1 MTGVTLGE
9 RVKARRVELGLAQG
23 ALPGLDHSTLSRIES
38 GKMVDPGLEV
48 TRKLAAGLGLS
59 LEELVTG
66 TPAAVR
72 MIPLCQIEAD
82 PENPRTVDVGL
93 STVDADFVTSVRTHG
108 LLQAVTVRRRP
119 ADAKTDSLAA
129 WRIAFGGRRYAA
141 LVLIHGPESQVLV
154 PAKIT
159 EVEGDDLLLQQ
170 LVENVQRAD
179 MNPAD
184 LAEAITRLVA
194 AGQNTDVL
202 ASALRKGRRWVQ
214 EQASVGKYLT
224 PDGMARLRGDQ
235 LSISQAVA
243 LASEHDAAKQD
254 ALMSRAWLQNLNEDE
269 IRAIIADDR
278 AKEAAA
284 KAAAEV
290 EEQPALLPDTAG
302 AKTYPVA
309 NEDGTF
315 RSPPPDH
322 RRRWTGKRG
331 FFQIS
336 LIQFGDHKWTAGYRT
351 EWRPTT
357 SRSDEGKSERP
368 PSRTEYVQQ
377 TAALALLD
385 CARAVY
391 PVMVDRAKNH
401 PEDIPAMRD
410 LHGWVESQIHQLGGT
425 MRVTIDWRN
434 NNPPPALP
442 KVAKPAP
449 VPKAAAKKVEKPL
462 TAADVQKLPAWGKP
476 LKLAYF
482 VVLESGKATLV
493 KGWKNMAAQLWKQ
506 LDGEANRDSIL
517 RPLGNRR
524 IWNDDN
530 AGRPFDYGGIV
541 YRITDL
547 KARP

>member
-82 PENPRTVDVGL
+82 PDNPRTVDVGL

-119 ADAKTDSLAA
+119 PDAKTDSLAA

-224 PDGMARLRGDQ
+224 PATKHGLRHGV

-243 LASEHDAAKQD
+243 LASEHDAEKQNTL
-254 ALMSRAWLQNLNEDE
+254 AARAGLQNLNEDE

-278 AKEAAA
+278 AKEAIAI
-284 KAAAEV
+284 AAAEAAA
-290 EEQPALLPDTAG
+290 QPSLIDG
-302 AKTYPVA
+302 AAPMPAYPVA
-309 NEDGTF
+309 NEHGVFEGKPDYSF
-315 RSPPPDH
+315 RWLHS
-322 RRRWTGKRG
+322 RG
-331 FFQIS
+331 ELAIQ
-336 LIQFGDHKWTAGYRT
+336 LVQFGDHKWCAGAQVS
-351 EWRPTT
+351 WRV
-357 SRSDEGKSERP
+357 SSVGGGGSSSA
-368 PSRTEYVQQ
+368 PSRKSHAQQ
-377 TAALALLD
+377 TAALAFLD
-385 CARAVY
+385 CARDSYKSLLRWSA
-391 PVMVDRAKNH
+391 DR
-401 PEDIPAMRD
+401 PEDIPPMRA
-410 LHGWVESQIHQLGGT
+410 LHEWVYDRLVQLGATG
-425 MRVTIDWRN
+425 RVLLDWRN
-434 NNPPPALP
+434 NNPAPTPP
-442 KVAKPAP
+442 KVKAATSVT
-449 VPKAAAKKVEKPL
+449 VPKPQRKKVEKPL

-482 VVLESGKATLV
+482 VVLEDGKVTLV
-493 KGWKNMAAQLWKQ
+493 KGWKAMARLMWN
-506 LDGEANRDSIL
+506 LYVLSEPDTLRDLID
-517 RPLGNRR
+517 RQR
-524 IWNDDN
+524 WADDTG
-530 AGRPFDYGGIV
+530 GRPYDMAGIV
-541 YRITDL
+541 LRVTDV